1 MVSMKLF
8 RRHEQ
13 TRPDLASALERL
25 DRLAEDTPQLRDA
38 VALQGAILRAAY
50 ADPPQAGTL
59 DLPQERA
66 VEKLRGGVPL
76 LRGEPVPLD
85 VPAVEHLMLRLCGVM
100 RERGHTP
107 GAAEEIAAA
116 IRGRA
121 LSVVELVGAVL
132 DGKAVDIRAR
142 TVELGLDGALLCT
155 LLRFSLFSS
164 LAQLAADVAPLRTAP
179 WQQGYCPTCGSWPLL
194 GEHRGL
200 DQTRFLR
207 CGLCASEWAVDRLLC
222 PFCGSRDHQ
231 DLGYLH
237 VEGEEQ
243 QRATTCERCGGYL
256 KTLATLSAIP
266 PAELPVYDLATIFLD
281 MAARE
286 RGYAPP
292 L

>member
-1 MVSMKLF
+1 MKLF
-8 RRHEQ
+8 RRHDK
-13 TRPDLASALERL
+13 THPDLASALERL

-38 VALQGAILRAAY
+38 VALQGAILRAVY
-50 ADPPQAGTL
+50 ADPPQAGAL
-59 DLPQERA
+59 DLPRERA
-66 VEKLRGGVPL
+66 AEKIRSGVPL

-85 VPAVEHLMLRLCGVM
+85 VPAVERLMLRLCGVM
-100 RERGHTP
+100 RERGRTP

-132 DGKAVDIRAR
+132 DGKAADIRA
-142 TVELGLDGALLCT
+142 VAAELGLDGDMLCT
-155 LLRFSLFSS
+155 LLRFSLFPS
-164 LAQLAADVAPLRTAP
+164 LAQLAADVAPLRTAT

-194 GEHRGL
+194 GEHHGL

-207 CGLCASEWAVDRLLC
+207 CGLCATAWAMDRLLC

-237 VEGEEQ
+237 VEGQ
-243 QRATTCERCGGYL
+243 DQKRAVTCESCRGYVKVL
-256 KTLATLSAIP
+256 ASLTPIPPLELVVQDLATLH
-266 PAELPVYDLATIFLD
+266 LD
-281 MAARE
+281 MVALE
-286 RGYAPP
+286 RGYAAP